1 MDTPPRLFDRATILR
16 NQKRVNQ
23 KQSEN
28 FLLRELAHEFTER
41 LADSNRVFAR
51 PAIVTGFPNF
61 WKKWMPSAKIVTD
74 EEFLNLTLEDHDLI
88 IHAMCLHWSND
99 PVGQLIQCNRA
110 LRSDGFFMC
119 ALLGGNTL
127 IELKHA
133 LSAAELTISNGL
145 SDRFSPMAEI
155 RSIGDLLQRAGFA
168 LPVADSVKHNVV
180 YDSIYHLM
188 RDLRDMGETNALSS
202 RNKRFTRS
210 KLFEEA
216 NKVYLKKYKPQ
227 KNKIMA
233 TFELIF
239 LAGWSPDV
247 SQPNP
252 LRPGA
257 PAKPLGEVLSHF
269 ESHSNKNEEI

>member
-1 MDTPPRLFDRATILR
+1 METPPCLFDRKTILR
-16 NQKRVNQ
+16 NRKRVTQ

-28 FLLRELAHEFTER
+28 FLFRELAHEFKER
-41 LADSNRVFAR
+41 LADSNRVFTR
-51 PAIVTGFPNF
+51 PAIVTGFPEF
-61 WKKWMPSAKIVTD
+61 WKKWMPNAKIVTD
-74 EEFLNLTLEDHDLI
+74 EEFLNLTLDNYDLI
-88 IHAMCLHWSND
+88 IHALCLHWSND

-110 LRSDGFFMC
+110 LKSDGFFMC
-119 ALLGGNTL
+119 SLLGGNTL
-127 IELKHA
+127 SELKHV
-133 LSAAELTISNGL
+133 LSEAELTISNGL
-145 SDRFSPMAEI
+145 SDRLSPMAEI
-155 RSIGDLLQRAGFA
+155 RSIGNLLQRAGFA

-216 NKVYLKKYKPQ
+216 NRVYLKKYKLQ
-227 KNKIMA
+227 NNKIMA

-239 LAGWSPDV
+239 LAGWSPDD

-252 LRPGA
+252 LKPGT
-257 PAKPLGEVLSHF
+257 PAKPLGEVLNHF
-269 ESHSNKNEEI
+269 ELHSDKNKEI